1 MEEIKQIKP
10 PVEVRCGK
18 ELKALADETGM
29 YNTISDEAI
38 EQAKGRTYS
47 DYKAMQDPLA
57 GLALP
62 GAFGAGEDD
71 G

>member
-1 MEEIKQIKP
+1 MHQMTRNYPGDLIDAATAQ
-10 PVEVRCGK
+10 K

-47 DYKAMQDPLA
+47 D
-57 GLALP
+57 
-62 GAFGAGEDD
+62 
-71 G
+71 